1 MERIREN
8 FLFIFGCNLFSGD
21 CGGQGGG
28 EGGNKDSGGEGSPPH
43 PWLTKTNMAGAGT
56 LGPLAMVP
64 ATLAVS
70 TCLSRSCVL
79 CPCICSPTQLA
90 NMPNGPNND

>member
-28 EGGNKDSGGEGSPPH
+28 EGGNKDSGGGEGSPPH

-56 LGPLAMVP
+56 LETTGDGPRNTGRVHVP
-64 ATLAVS
+64 
-70 TCLSRSCVL
+70 
-79 CPCICSPTQLA
+79 Q
-90 NMPNGPNND
+90 